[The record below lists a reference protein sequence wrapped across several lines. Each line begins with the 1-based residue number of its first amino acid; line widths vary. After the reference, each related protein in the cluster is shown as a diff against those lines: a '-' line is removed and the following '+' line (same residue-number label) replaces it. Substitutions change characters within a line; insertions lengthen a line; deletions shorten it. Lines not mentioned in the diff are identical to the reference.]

1 MNDGAGNEVGRALA
15 AWKLDLSAVRTLANV
30 SRAHATRARALVRA
44 VVAGAGVDGR
54 RRGDG
59 VGARPA
65 HGGGLACPVLPGWA
79 GEHHLHADGW
89 FPPALDAAQ
98 QAVLKAAVQA
108 SPRAAGID
116 AGDWNWK
123 VVRIFCQERFGV
135 TLCRSSCLNYLH
147 RLGFVV
153 RRPKKR
159 LLKADEAKR
168 EAFVREYAA
177 LRVVAQLTGA
187 KLFFVDEAH
196 FYADADLRGKWV
208 LKGEPALVDST
219 SPRYGEK
226 ASYSSAVCLETGEV
240 EYLAL
245 EGNSSAAT
253 SVAFL
258 QHLRARHAQPL
269 IVLWDNAPAHGGAPL
284 RAYLATPDVRLR
296 LVRLPAYSPDF
307 NADEHIWGWVREA
320 VTANTCFG
328 TAANVRA
335 HVDPFLAGLATRAE
349 EVKRRCR
356 TVLQTKA
363 DALDAVTAAT
373 AILHQARH
381 QAHANAVPTLALV

>member
-1 MNDGAGNEVGRALA
+1 V
-15 AWKLDLSAVRTLANV
+15 
-30 SRAHATRARALVRA
+30 
-44 VVAGAGVDGR
+44 
-54 RRGDG
+54 
-59 VGARPA
+59 P
-65 HGGGLACPVLPGWA
+65 
-79 GEHHLHADGW
+79 
-89 FPPALDAAQ
+89 
-98 QAVLKAAVQA
+98 A
-108 SPRAAGID
+108 SPRAAGIE

-123 VVRIFCQERFGV
+123 VVRTFSQRRFGV

-159 LLKADEAKR
+159 LLKADAAKR
-168 EAFVREYAA
+168 EAFVREYRA

-187 KLFFVDEAH
+187 TIFFVDEAH

-208 LKGEPALVDST
+208 LKGTPALVDST
-219 SPRYGEK
+219 CPRYGEK
-226 ASYSSAVCLETGEV
+226 ASYYSAVCLETGVV

-245 EGNSSAAT
+245 EGNSCAAT

-258 QHLRARHAQPL
+258 RHLRARHPEPL
-269 IVLWDNAPAHGGAPL
+269 IVIWDNAPAHGGDPI
-284 RAYLATPDVRLR
+284 RAYLTRPDLRLR

-307 NADEHIWGWVREA
+307 NADEHIWAWLREE

-328 TAANVRA
+328 TAAQVRA
-335 HVDPFLAGLATRAE
+335 HVEPFFAGLTARTD

-363 DALDAVTAAT
+363 DALNAVEAAT
-373 AILHQARH
+373 NILQQARAT
-381 QAHANAVPTLALV
+381 AHVNADPTLALV